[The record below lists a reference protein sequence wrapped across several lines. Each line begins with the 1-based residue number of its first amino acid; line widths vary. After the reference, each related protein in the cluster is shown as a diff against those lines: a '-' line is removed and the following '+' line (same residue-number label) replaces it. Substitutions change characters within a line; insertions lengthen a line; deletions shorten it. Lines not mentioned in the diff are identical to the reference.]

1 MFRALVLLPLSCL
14 PLAAQKSPDLSTVG
28 KQVKQILAADRVPGM
43 AIAVTRHGQIVWE
56 QGFGWADRE
65 RHVQAT
71 ANTPFYLASVTKSLT
86 STAVMVL
93 QQSGNLDLDTAIN
106 KYLGPAKL
114 HSPMWN
120 ANEATVRR
128 VATHMG
134 GLTTFYRACE
144 AEDTHCNIS
153 INEEIARYGI
163 LFWPPAE
170 RFDYSNLGYAILGEA
185 VAHASKQS
193 FAQFLQERVFQPL
206 GMKHCSLTKP
216 SDGSANYDQHSHQR
230 TLDQISGSP
239 GASAAYCSAHDLAL
253 FAMFHLKDHLR
264 MQRKILQDAAL
275 DALHRPVTHLE
286 GPQYA
291 MGWWTDNR
299 AGEPVVFGQGGTND
313 SFTLVELFPVE
324 DMAVVMLANSWG
336 DDLNMPNAIEKAI
349 LAKVLPSIHRRP
361 EATTS
366 PEVARVAPAQL
377 VGTWTGRIA
386 TYTGGVPVTIT
397 ILRSGDV
404 HGHVGDVP
412 DAPLRNVSSGGEHV
426 YGILSGDLQEDDA
439 AVPSYDIELDMFLRG
454 AKLAGAATTRPGA
467 KSNTQLPHWIDMERT
482 Q

>member
-1 MFRALVLLPLSCL
+1 MEKR
-14 PLAAQKSPDLSTVG
+14 D
-28 KQVKQILAADRVPGM
+28 ILGM
-43 AIAVTRHGQIVWE
+43 
-56 QGFGWADRE
+56 
-65 RHVQAT
+65 HV
-71 ANTPFYLASVTKSLT
+71 
-86 STAVMVL
+86 
-93 QQSGNLDLDTAIN
+93 
-106 KYLGPAKL
+106 
-114 HSPMWN
+114 
-120 ANEATVRR
+120 
-128 VATHMG
+128 
-134 GLTTFYRACE
+134 
-144 AEDTHCNIS
+144 
-153 INEEIARYGI
+153 RYGI
-163 LFWPPAE
+163 DNFVTQL
-170 RFDYSNLGYAILGEA
+170 LCTL
-185 VAHASKQS
+185 AHASKKS

-216 SDGSANYDQHSHQR
+216 SDGGANYDQHSHQR

-264 MQRKILQDAAL
+264 MQRQILQDAAL
-275 DALHRPVTHLE
+275 DELHRPVTHLE

-291 MGWWTDNR
+291 MGWWTNNR

-313 SFTLVELFPVE
+313 SFTLVELFPAE

-336 DDLNMPNAIEKAI
+336 DDLNMPNAIEEAI
-349 LAKVLPSIHRRP
+349 LAKVLPSIHRQP

-366 PEVARVAPAQL
+366 PGVARAAPAQL

-404 HGHVGDVP
+404 HGHIGDVP

-426 YGILSGDLQEDDA
+426 YGILSGIFRRTML
-439 AVPSYDIELDMFLRG
+439 PFLRTILNWTCSSG
-454 AKLAGAATTRPGA
+454 AQSWPEPPLLARGPRAIPSCLTGSTWNEPSDSSLSPRKFPAGPQPCETRIDSIPWGSLDCVPLYGPFYHRLLVPYKNGVISDAFITTLVDTVFLDCPYQKLR
-467 KSNTQLPHWIDMERT
+467 PHWWNCTYEPWGLVCRSMIPVLFSLFSWFSF